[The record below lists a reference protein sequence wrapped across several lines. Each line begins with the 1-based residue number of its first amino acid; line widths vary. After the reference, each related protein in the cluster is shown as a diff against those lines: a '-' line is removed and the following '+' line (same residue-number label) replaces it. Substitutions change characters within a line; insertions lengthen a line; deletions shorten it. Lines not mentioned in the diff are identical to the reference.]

1 MAALHDERP
10 GQKGRGPAD
19 LRAFMDQAGIR
30 GMIIELPVETPT
42 VAAAA
47 QALGVP
53 EDLIAKS
60 LLFLIEP
67 DQAVLAVAPG
77 PRRVSTSA
85 IAAWLG
91 TNRKRIRL
99 ASPEETLQLCGYQVG
114 AVPPFGHPRQLPVCM
129 DRALLGMQEVYVGG
143 GGLNSLLKIDPAE
156 IARVTRA
163 DYLELAEPIDRP

>member
-1 MAALHDERP
+1 MAALHDDRP

-19 LRAFMDQAGIR
+19 LRAFMDQAGIQ

-53 EDLIAKS
+53 VDAIVKS
-60 LLFLIEP
+60 ILFIIEP
-67 DQAVLAVAPG
+67 DEAVLAVAPG
-77 PRRVSTSA
+77 RRRVSISA

-91 TNRKRIRL
+91 TSRTRIRL
-99 ASPEETLQLCGYQVG
+99 ASPEEALQLCGYQVG
-114 AVPPFGHPRQLPVCM
+114 AVPPFGHQRELPVCM
-129 DRALLGMQEVYVGG
+129 DRALIEMREIYAGG
-143 GGLNSLLKIDPAE
+143 GSLNSLLKIDPAE

-163 DYLELAEPIDRP
+163 DYLELVEPTDRL